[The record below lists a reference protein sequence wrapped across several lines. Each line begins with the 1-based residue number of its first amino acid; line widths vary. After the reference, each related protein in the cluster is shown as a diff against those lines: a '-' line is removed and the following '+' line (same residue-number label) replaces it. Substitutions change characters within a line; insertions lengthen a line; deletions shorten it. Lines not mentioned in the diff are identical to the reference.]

1 MFQLKLHFSLDNNF
15 LPKDMERL
23 MVSFLKASAQKEGQ
37 DFYDSLFAKGRSV
50 MKSYTFSCFLPGAAF
65 LKDRI
70 EMAQPE
76 FMMFFS
82 DADLEELIHFYNAF
96 LKMKFASYPVEKN
109 TMKLTWVSMQNM
121 KEIEDSEVVVKMLSP
136 LLLRQHDAQTNRDRY
151 CLYSDA
157 DFSDVLYKNTAY
169 RLESMSLPYSM
180 DGFSIQPIKGKKV
193 VVPVFGRL
201 LDGNLGIYKLT
212 GRPELLNFLY
222 LAGLGSRCGEGHGK
236 LEVIL

>member
-70 EMAQPE
+70 EMALPE
-76 FMMFFS
+76 FIMFFW

-157 DFSDVLYKNTAY
+157 DISDV
-169 RLESMSLPYSM
+169 
-180 DGFSIQPIKGKKV
+180 
-193 VVPVFGRL
+193 
-201 LDGNLGIYKLT
+201 
-212 GRPELLNFLY
+212 
-222 LAGLGSRCGEGHGK
+222 
-236 LEVIL
+236 